1 MCFGGLVLLP
11 STLHV
16 GNCLF
21 KGSVLRRYIQT
32 IVREKTL
39 YIFICSLRCLQVHE
53 SGDDENS
60 AKQPSPNDHDVPKLS
75 RSSTDIVNSIKNRF
89 YQAVQGSPSL
99 EIPDQLDS
107 QIRFAQLLS
116 CLPYQALTPMACSTP
131 GKTPPSEFSPAS
143 PASPATNVF
152 NFNFPVPAQAESDV
166 GEDLQLKHKNPEE
179 SRNDS
184 PEVPMNVDHTDE
196 RKEEIFG
203 RPCVIDDSITPER
216 RPRAYA
222 LVRPRTPRN

>member
-39 YIFICSLRCLQVHE
+39 YIFICSLRSLQVHE